1 MLPSVSRSCH
11 PVCIIADLDIQCDR
25 GLPCANC
32 ISRGKEGSCRYETVK
47 PVAKAHA
54 GPPAERPSTH
64 RLPETATHSERV
76 VDLGYAQHHGVSTLD
91 VLRRIE
97 TASDGERL
105 ASLAAGQ
112 GANSSAGVRERYKAL
127 IRQLPARTYV
137 EDLAIF
143 YFQDINWQYFGVD
156 EIIFRELMA
165 RWYNVPFT
173 VFANVGPQ
181 GLEPM
186 LREFPA
192 LVFQISACTLL
203 YLRHDMVE
211 KFEALKH
218 ADMSFDDLAMDYS
231 ESGAAILSLLGKR
244 QMTMIA
250 PLAGWVRAKF
260 LKHCGMVTESW
271 HQLGTSIRDAQ
282 EIGMHRDEKD
292 PYPELRDS
300 IEQSLEK
307 FWMAQQRR
315 RIWITLL
322 AWDIHMGAVLGRT
335 PQCDIAAASE
345 TLPVDVMPSREG
357 RRMPMVPRP
366 DDSPPTPLTRAIWMF
381 KLVRPLR
388 DIISLE
394 KQGPFP
400 KDFSQIEKIQQ
411 SLQDLEAQMPAP
423 FRLHNPDTRFDHLPE
438 CRWLSLTRPTIPQIL
453 QFGKLALH
461 RPYIFTRASSRLEA
475 LKASFGMLD
484 AQQQY
489 FSILNPS
496 HHRMF
501 SLFYGTF
508 DAVVMVAS
516 IFILF
521 PREHTD
527 LFDEALQHFEWA
539 NERFEKMAA
548 SNELAK
554 SAISVLNT
562 LHMRLKRIGH
572 AERQLRASVE
582 SGSFSSSIEKNKL
595 RVRNSTEHNGSLP
608 HVPAAASVFT
618 TATTDSSTSLSL
630 VPDGLSA
637 GTTEPGMTPTP
648 DSSSDSLRNNM
659 KEPGVNGNRSTFGD
673 AIDIFGGGVDWS
685 LPPDFDLG
693 SITPMYPIADL
704 TMNDLTG
711 FFGVAD
717 VHGGG
722 VDDSAMTNWINT
734 VSGSGVGTDM
744 LVTEPQ
750 NLPHGT
756 HPQGNSYGHLNPAMA
771 AAAAATSTITGSYET
786 GISGHPAQG
795 RYQSHGGGNA
805 DTPWQFG
812 GDFGN
817 DTVWNLFN
825 QIPWSAST
833 ATGS

>member
-1 MLPSVSRSCH
+1 VISCTDCH
-11 PVCIIADLDIQCDR
+11 RRKQKCDR

-32 ISRGKEGSCRYETVK
+32 ISRGKEGSCQYETGK

-54 GPPAERPSTH
+54 GPPAERPSTR
-64 RLPETATHSERV
+64 RLPESATHTERA
-76 VDLGYAQHHGVSTLD
+76 VDLGYTQHHGVSTLD

-97 TASDGERL
+97 SASDGERL
-105 ASLAAGQ
+105 ASLAAEQ

-137 EDLAIF
+137 EDLAGF
-143 YFQDINWQYFGVD
+143 YFHDINWQYFGVD

-165 RWYNVPFT
+165 RWYNVPYA

-181 GLEPM
+181 GLESM

-192 LVFQISACTLL
+192 LMFQISACTLL
-203 YLRHDMVE
+203 YLRQDMVE
-211 KFEALKH
+211 KFEALKY

-260 LKHCGMVTESW
+260 LKNCGMVTESW
-271 HQLGTSIRDAQ
+271 HQLGTAIRDAQ

-292 PYPELRDS
+292 PYPEPRDS

-322 AWDIHMGAVLGRT
+322 SWDIHMGSVLGRT
-335 PQCDIAAASE
+335 PQCDIATVSE
-345 TLPVDVMPSREG
+345 TLPVDVMPSMEG
-357 RRMPMVPRP
+357 RRMPMIPRP
-366 DDSPPTPLTRAIWMF
+366 DDSPPTPLTRAIWLF
-381 KLVRPLR
+381 KMVRPLR
-388 DIISLE
+388 DIIGLE

-400 KDFSQIEKIQQ
+400 KDFSHIERIQQ
-411 SLQDLEAQMPAP
+411 SLQDMEAQMPAP
-423 FRLHNPDTRFDHLPE
+423 FRLYNPDTRFDHLPE
-438 CRWLSLTRPTIPQIL
+438 CWWLSLTRPTIPMVL
-453 QFGKLALH
+453 HFGKLALH

-539 NERFEKMAA
+539 NERFEKMAV

-572 AERQLRASVE
+572 AEKQVRASVE
-582 SGSFSSSIEKNKL
+582 SRIFTASIEINKQKT
-595 RVRNSTEHNGSLP
+595 RNSIEHSGSLP
-608 HVPAAASVFT
+608 HIPAAASVLT
-618 TATTDSSTSLSL
+618 PATIVSSTSISSA
-630 VPDGLSA
+630 PNGLSA
-637 GTTEPGMTPTP
+637 GTTESSTTLTP
-648 DSSSDSLRNNM
+648 DSSADNLRTNVD
-659 KEPGVNGNRSTFGD
+659 EPGVNGNRNTFGN
-673 AIDIFGGGVDWS
+673 AIDIFSGGVDWS
-685 LPPDFDLG
+685 LPPDFDLS
-693 SITPMYPIADL
+693 SIIPMYPIADL

-711 FFGVAD
+711 FFGAAD
-717 VHGGG
+717 VPGGSG
-722 VDDSAMTNWINT
+722 DGSTTTNWIAST
-734 VSGSGVGTDM
+734 SSPAADTDM
-744 LVTEPQ
+744 PTTEHQ
-750 NLPHGT
+750 KTLSHGT
-756 HPQGNSYGHLNPAMA
+756 HLQGNSNGHLSPEVAAA
-771 AAAAATSTITGSYET
+771 AAAAATSTIAGSYET
-786 GISGHPAQG
+786 GISGHPAQA
-795 RYQSHGGGNA
+795 RYQSQGAGNA
-805 DTPWQFG
+805 DTLWQFG

-825 QIPWSAST
+825 QIPWSASA
-833 ATGS
+833 ATGP